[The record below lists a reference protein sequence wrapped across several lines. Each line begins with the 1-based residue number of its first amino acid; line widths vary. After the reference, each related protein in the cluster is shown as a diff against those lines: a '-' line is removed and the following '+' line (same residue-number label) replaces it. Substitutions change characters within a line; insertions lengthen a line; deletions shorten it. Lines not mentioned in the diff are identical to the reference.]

1 MQNGTHNTTS
11 NYAKGAGTLHV
22 MDNDNA
28 TEKIMASAEPSIADS
43 QRMIQAAP
51 TNPMAA
57 EFTPDKMAR
66 KT

>member
-1 MQNGTHNTTS
+1 MAPRTPPATTQR
-11 NYAKGAGTLHV
+11 GAETLQMTDIV
-22 MDNDNA
+22 NA

-51 TNPMAA
+51 TNPTAA